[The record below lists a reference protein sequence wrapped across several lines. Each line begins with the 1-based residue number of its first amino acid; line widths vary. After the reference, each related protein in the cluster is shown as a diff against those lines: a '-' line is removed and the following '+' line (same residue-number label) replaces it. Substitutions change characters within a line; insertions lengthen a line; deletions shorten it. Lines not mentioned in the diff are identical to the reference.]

1 MALILTPGQFIQ
13 RAQFYQQLGQLT
25 SAGIGL
31 IQALDQLE
39 RNPPSRAYREPIR
52 HQLERIKQGATFT
65 DSLLATSGWL
75 PEFDIALIEAGEH
88 SGRMDQCFKV
98 LSDYY
103 HDRARI
109 TKNVIAQLVYP
120 VGLIHFAA
128 FVFLIVL
135 PFAASQFG
143 ASLTWLFLR
152 AGLILSPL
160 YLGTALVIYALQ
172 GKHGQGW
179 RALMESGLRRV
190 PILGQARYYLALSRL
205 ALALEALINAGV
217 NIIPAWKLAA
227 NACGSPALRRV
238 ILGWQ
243 PQIEA
248 GSTPATVLTHS
259 NRFPEMF
266 ANYYQSGEVSGK
278 LDESLDRLHR
288 YYSEEGTRK
297 LENFAEW
304 TPRLIY
310 GIVAGIIA
318 YKIIAFYSGYFHQI
332 GDLTKGFGP

>member
-31 IQALDQLE
+31 IQALEQLE
-39 RNPPSRAYREPIR
+39 RNPPSRAYREPVR
-52 HQLERIKQGATFT
+52 HQLEQIKQGATFT

-88 SGRMDQCFKV
+88 SGRLDQCFKA
-98 LSDYY
+98 LSNFYN
-103 HDRARI
+103 DRARI
-109 TKNVIAQLVYP
+109 TKKVIAQLVYP
-120 VGLIHFAA
+120 VGLVHFAA

-143 ASLTWLFLR
+143 VSLAWLFLR

-160 YLGTALVIYALQ
+160 YLGTALIIYALQ
-172 GKHGQGW
+172 SKHGQGW
-179 RALMESGLRRV
+179 RALMETSLRRV
-190 PILGQARYYLALSRL
+190 PILGPARYYLALSRL

-243 PQIEA
+243 SQIEA
-248 GSTPATVLTHS
+248 GVTPATMLTDS

-266 ANYYQSGEVSGK
+266 ANYYHSGEVSGK

-288 YYSEEGTRK
+288 YYSEEGARK
-297 LENFAEW
+297 LESFAEW
-304 TPRLIY
+304 TPRLAY
-310 GIVAGIIA
+310 GLVAGIIA
-318 YKIIAFYSGYFHQI
+318 YKIILFYAGYFNQI
-332 GDLTKGFGP
+332 GEITKGL